1 MYKEDTEILY
11 KGSKAAKEV
20 ADPDCPPI
28 YYSTACAV
36 RDMDDYDFANS
47 GGKYFYNRTA
57 APNRDMLAE
66 AVSYL
71 ENGEDSLITSSGMA
85 AISTVI
91 LSLLEKG
98 DRILISKAVYGETIE
113 LLDNMLT
120 KFGIAADY
128 VDFTDIEAVKSAVR
142 PETRMLYTEIISNPL
157 INVVDIDAIT
167 DIAKKN
173 KALTVVDS
181 TFTTPFT
188 IKPFEHGADI
198 VIHSMTKFFGGHSDI
213 TAGSITASR
222 ELIKKMN
229 QYFLLLGCCL
239 DPNSAWLLLRSVRTM
254 KLRVEKQMEN
264 ARKIAEALAGDPRVR
279 YVNYPSLSYHPQHEL
294 AEKIFKNGFGPMLSF
309 RVEDDREKV
318 NGFIRSL
325 DIVKYLGTLGGYRT
339 SLAHPATAF
348 RYEFTPEK
356 LREMG
361 MEEGL
366 IRISAGIE
374 DADDIIND
382 IKSALDVFG
391 KA

>member
-1 MYKEDTEILY
+1 
-11 KGSKAAKEV
+11 
-20 ADPDCPPI
+20 
-28 YYSTACAV
+28 
-36 RDMDDYDFANS
+36 
-47 GGKYFYNRTA
+47 
-57 APNRDMLAE
+57 
-66 AVSYL
+66 
-71 ENGEDSLITSSGMA
+71 MA

-188 IKPFEHGADI
+188 IKPLEHGADV

-294 AEKIFKNGFGPMLSF
+294 AEKIFKNRFGPMLSF

-356 LREMG
+356 LRKMG